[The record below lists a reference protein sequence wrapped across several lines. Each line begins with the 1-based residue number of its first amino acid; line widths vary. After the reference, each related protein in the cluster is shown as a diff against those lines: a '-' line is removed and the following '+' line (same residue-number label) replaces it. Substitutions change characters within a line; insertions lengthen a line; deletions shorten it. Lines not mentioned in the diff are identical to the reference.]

1 MDRRS
6 FLRALGFGT
15 VAAAAAASSVLD
27 IEKLLWVPGEKTI
40 VVPLARTL
48 GVALTKGD
56 IFTIEGVFAVN
67 PFTLN
72 PTEMLQQ
79 FVVTADV
86 RSDAEFLPR
95 SAMWPQLMTHGPYTT
110 VASSRP
116 TVKDYEAF
124 GVRAGQIRPLM
135 IGKTVG
141 SSS

>member
-6 FLRALGFGT
+6 FLRTLGFGT
-15 VAAAAAASSVLD
+15 VAAAAAATSVLD
-27 IEKLLWVPGEKTI
+27 LEKLLWVPGEKTI
-40 VVPLARTL
+40 FVPPARTL

-79 FVVTADV
+79 FVVTADTQA
-86 RSDAEFLPR
+86 DAEFMPR
-95 SAMWPQLMTHGPYTT
+95 NNMWPRLTTRGPYIN
-110 VASSRP
+110 VSSP
-116 TVKDYEAF
+116 QSTVKDYESF
-124 GVRAGQIRPLM
+124 GVRAGCVVPLM

-141 SSS
+141 ASS